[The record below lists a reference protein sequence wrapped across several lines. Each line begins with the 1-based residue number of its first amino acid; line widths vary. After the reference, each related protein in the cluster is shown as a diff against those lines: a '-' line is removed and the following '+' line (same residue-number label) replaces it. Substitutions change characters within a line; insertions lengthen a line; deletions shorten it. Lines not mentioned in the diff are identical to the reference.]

1 MTERVRVMLVDDDQI
16 LRSGLRAILSSDDS
30 IEVVDEAENGRLAVQ
45 RARRHRPDVVLMD
58 VRMPDLDGI
67 AATAELLKAAP
78 ATKVI
83 ILTTFEIDEYILGA
97 LRAGA
102 SGFLLKRSSPEQL
115 IAAIHTVADGDAL
128 LSPSVTRRLIER
140 VAAHP
145 ILSRDAD
152 PRLDELTA
160 REREVLELVSQGLS
174 NAEIA
179 ETLVLERTTVKTH
192 VQRILTK
199 LGARNRIEVVIVAYE
214 WGLITPGQTSHSTS
228 RGAHLEPPA

>member
-1 MTERVRVMLVDDDQI
+1 
-16 LRSGLRAILSSDDS
+16 
-30 IEVVDEAENGRLAVQ
+30 
-45 RARRHRPDVVLMD
+45 
-58 VRMPDLDGI
+58 MPDLDGI
-67 AATAELLKAAP
+67 AATAELLKATP
-78 ATKVI
+78 TTKVI

-115 IAAIHTVADGDAL
+115 IAAIHTVAEGDAL

-145 ILSRDAD
+145 MLNREPN
-152 PRLDELTA
+152 PRLDELTT
-160 REREVLELVSQGLS
+160 REREVLELIAQGLS

-179 ETLVLERTTVKTH
+179 EVLTLERSTIKSH

-199 LGARNRIEVVIVAYE
+199 LGARNRVEVVIAAYE
-214 WGLITPGQTSHSTS
+214 WGLITPGHTPHSST
-228 RGAHLEPPA
+228 